1 MVDQMD
7 LYRSFDAKKAE
18 VELGWKI
25 PKMKTTLEKHVQDL
39 FKRRKLR
46 RYPVSPFGALA
57 AILLLL
63 ILIWLL
69 LM

>member
-1 MVDQMD
+1 MLDQMD

-18 VELGWKI
+18 TELGWKI
-25 PKMKTTLEKHVQDL
+25 PKMKPTLEKHVQDL

-46 RYPVSPFGALA
+46 RYPVSPLAALA
-57 AILLLL
+57 AIIVLL
-63 ILIWLL
+63 ILIWVL